1 MANDFLG
8 QILGSVLGNART
20 GQQSPMG
27 SGGGGLGDLL
37 GGLMGGGAGQAGGGS
52 GGLGGLLGG
61 LIGGGAGQ
69 GDNRNGNLGGLGG
82 LGGGMAG
89 MGQGGSGMGGKGGA
103 LMLLLLPLAMQWVQR
118 NGGIGGVLERFQN
131 KGYSQQAASWV
142 STGENEELQP
152 QAVHELMGTEELSR
166 MSQQLGVSQEE
177 VSSGMAKILPEMM
190 SQLTPQGG
198 VPDDGDDVLDR
209 GRSML
214 EQIMNPGGSVR

>member
-8 QILGSVLGNART
+8 QILGSVLGNARA

-27 SGGGGLGDLL
+27 GGGGGLGDLL
-37 GGLMGGGAGQAGGGS
+37 GGLMGGGASQAGGAS
-52 GGLGGLLGG
+52 GGLGDLLGG
-61 LIGGGAGQ
+61 LMGGGAGQ
-69 GDNRNGNLGGLGG
+69 GGNRPADLGGLG
-82 LGGGMAG
+82 
-89 MGQGGSGMGGKGGA
+89 MGQRQGGSGMGNKGGA

-152 QAVHELMGTEELSR
+152 QAVNELMGTEELSR

-177 VSSGMAKILPEMM
+177 VSSGMAQILPEMM
-190 SQLTPQGG
+190 NQLTPQGG
-198 VPDDGDDVLDR
+198 VPDDGDEVLDR

-214 EQIMNPGGSVR
+214 EQIMNTGGSNR

>member
-8 QILGSVLGNART
+8 QILGSVLGNARA

-27 SGGGGLGDLL
+27 GGGGGLGDLL
-37 GGLMGGGAGQAGGGS
+37 GGLMGGGASQAGGAS
-52 GGLGGLLGG
+52 GGLGDLLGG
-61 LIGGGAGQ
+61 LMGGGAGQ
-69 GDNRNGNLGGLGG
+69 GGNRPADLGGLGG
-82 LGGGMAG
+82 LG
-89 MGQGGSGMGGKGGA
+89 MGQRQGGSGMGNKGGA

-152 QAVHELMGTEELSR
+152 QAVNELMGTEELSR

-177 VSSGMAKILPEMM
+177 VSSGMAQILPEMM
-190 SQLTPQGG
+190 NQLTPQGG
-198 VPDDGDDVLDR
+198 VPDDGDEVLDR

-214 EQIMNPGGSVR
+214 DQIMNTGGSNR

>member
-8 QILGSVLGNART
+8 QILGSVLGNARA

-27 SGGGGLGDLL
+27 GGGGGLGDLL
-37 GGLMGGGAGQAGGGS
+37 GGLMGGGASQAGGAS
-52 GGLGGLLGG
+52 GGLGDLLGG
-61 LIGGGAGQ
+61 LMGGGAGQ
-69 GDNRNGNLGGLGG
+69 GGNRPADLGGLG
-82 LGGGMAG
+82 
-89 MGQGGSGMGGKGGA
+89 MGQRQGGSGMGNKGGA

-152 QAVHELMGTEELSR
+152 QAVNELMGTEELSR

-177 VSSGMAKILPEMM
+177 VSSGMAQILPEMM
-190 SQLTPQGG
+190 NQLTPQGG
-198 VPDDGDDVLDR
+198 VPDDGDEVLDR

-214 EQIMNPGGSVR
+214 DQIMNTGGSNR